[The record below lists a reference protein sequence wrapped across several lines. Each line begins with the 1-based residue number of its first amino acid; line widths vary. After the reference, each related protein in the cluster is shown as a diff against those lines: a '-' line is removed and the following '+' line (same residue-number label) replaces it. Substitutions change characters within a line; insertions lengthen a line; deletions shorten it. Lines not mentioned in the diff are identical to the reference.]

1 MSDGLTCRQNEDRLL
16 NKEKNGVFL
25 ALTIMLFTLSPFIQA
40 AGGGSSKPV
49 EGPGYLPL
57 KPAFVVN
64 IRDGKRSRFL
74 QVEIQL
80 KLSDMKKSEKILHHD
95 SIIRHTM
102 LMLLSG
108 QETIDLYSTTGKE
121 RLRIKAL
128 EEIRTALKSEIT
140 ELPIDDLYFTNFII
154 Q

>member
-1 MSDGLTCRQNEDRLL
+1 L
-16 NKEKNGVFL
+16 NTRNTARFI
-25 ALTIMLFTLSPFIQA
+25 ASIILFAISSLVYA

-64 IRDGKRSRFL
+64 IQDGKRSRFL

-80 KLSDMKKSEKILHHD
+80 KLSDMKQSEKILHHD

-108 QETIDLYSTTGKE
+108 QKAMDLYSTTGKE
-121 RLRIKAL
+121 RLRVKAL
-128 EEIRTALKSEIT
+128 DIIRTALKTELS

>member
-1 MSDGLTCRQNEDRLL
+1 MTNGEYPYQSKWTVVMRNFGKLL
-16 NKEKNGVFL
+16 AIVCLLFATSL
-25 ALTIMLFTLSPFIQA
+25 AQA

-64 IRDGKRSRFL
+64 IQDGKRSRFL
-74 QVEIQL
+74 QVEMQL
-80 KLSDMKKSEKILHHD
+80 KLSDMTQSEKISHHD

-102 LMLLSG
+102 LMLLSS
-108 QETIDLYSTTGKE
+108 QEATGLYSTTGKE
-121 RLRIKAL
+121 RLRVKAL
-128 EEIRTALKSEIT
+128 EGIRTALKGEFKN
-140 ELPIDDLYFTNFII
+140 LPIDDLYFTNFII

>member
-1 MSDGLTCRQNEDRLL
+1 MKNIGILL
-16 NKEKNGVFL
+16 A
-25 ALTIMLFTLSPFIQA
+25 ALSLLILSSFTQA
-40 AGGGSSKPV
+40 ASSGSSAPV

-74 QVEIQL
+74 QVEMQL
-80 KLSDMKKSEKILHHD
+80 KLSDMTQSEKILHHD
-95 SIIRHTM
+95 SIIRHSM

-108 QETIDLYSTTGKE
+108 QEALDLYSATGKE

-128 EEIRTALKSEIT
+128 KEIRTALKE
-140 ELPIDDLYFTNFII
+140 EFKKLPIDDLYFTKFII

>member
-1 MSDGLTCRQNEDRLL
+1 MKNIGTLL
-16 NKEKNGVFL
+16 A
-25 ALTIMLFTLSPFIQA
+25 ALSLLILSSFTQA
-40 AGGGSSKPV
+40 AGGGSSAPV

-74 QVEIQL
+74 QVEMQL
-80 KLSDMKKSEKILHHD
+80 KLSDLTQSEKILHHD

-108 QETIDLYSTTGKE
+108 QEALDLYSTTGKE

-128 EEIRTALKSEIT
+128 EEIRTALKKEFK

>member
-1 MSDGLTCRQNEDRLL
+1 MKKLASLFSTILLLTMSSTAN
-16 NKEKNGVFL
+16 
-25 ALTIMLFTLSPFIQA
+25 A
-40 AGGGSSKPV
+40 AGGGNSAPV

-64 IRDGKRSRFL
+64 VRDGKKTRFL
-74 QVEIQL
+74 QVEMQL
-80 KLSDMKKSEKILHHD
+80 KLSDMTKGEKILHHD

-102 LMLLSG
+102 LMLLSS
-108 QETIDLYSTTGKE
+108 QETMDLYSVTGKE
-121 RLRIKAL
+121 RLRVKAL
-128 EEIRTALKSEIT
+128 EQVRTALKDEFT

>member
-1 MSDGLTCRQNEDRLL
+1 MKR
-16 NKEKNGVFL
+16 
-25 ALTIMLFTLSPFIQA
+25 LFTLLITFVLLGLSPFSIA
-40 AGGGSSKPV
+40 AGGGGSSAPV

-64 IRDGKRSRFL
+64 IRDGKRARFL
-74 QVEIQL
+74 QVQVQL
-80 KLSDMKKSEKILHHD
+80 KLSDMTMGEKILHHD

-108 QETIDLYSTTGKE
+108 QEAMDLYSTVGKE
-121 RLRIKAL
+121 RLRVKAL
-128 EEIRTALKSEIT
+128 EGVRTALKNEIK

>member
-1 MSDGLTCRQNEDRLL
+1 MKNIGTLL
-16 NKEKNGVFL
+16 A
-25 ALTIMLFTLSPFIQA
+25 ALSLLILSSFTQA

-74 QVEIQL
+74 QVEMQL
-80 KLSDMKKSEKILHHD
+80 KLSDMTQGEKILHHD

-108 QETIDLYSTTGKE
+108 QEALDLYSTTGKE
-121 RLRIKAL
+121 RLRVKAL
-128 EEIRTALKSEIT
+128 KEVRAALNKEIKN
-140 ELPIDDLYFTNFII
+140 LPIDDLYFTNFII

>member
-1 MSDGLTCRQNEDRLL
+1 MMKKLGAFLTVTLL
-16 NKEKNGVFL
+16 
-25 ALTIMLFTLSPFIQA
+25 FITVSTSHA
-40 AGGGSSKPV
+40 AGGGSSAPV

-74 QVEIQL
+74 QVQIQL
-80 KLSDMKKSEKILHHD
+80 KLSDMTRSESILHHD

-102 LMLLSG
+102 LMLLSD
-108 QETIDLYSTTGKE
+108 QKAMDLYSTTGKE
-121 RLRIKAL
+121 RLRVKAL
-128 EEIRTALKSEIT
+128 EEIRTALKGEFT
-140 ELPIDDLYFTNFII
+140 KLPIDDLYFTNFII

>member
-1 MSDGLTCRQNEDRLL
+1 MKNIGTLL
-16 NKEKNGVFL
+16 A
-25 ALTIMLFTLSPFIQA
+25 ALSLLIFSSFTHA
-40 AGGGSSKPV
+40 AGGGSSAPV

-74 QVEIQL
+74 QVEMQL
-80 KLSDMKKSEKILHHD
+80 KLSDMTQGEKILHHD

-108 QETIDLYSTTGKE
+108 QEALDLYSTTGKE

-128 EEIRTALKSEIT
+128 KEIRTALKKEFKK
-140 ELPIDDLYFTNFII
+140 LPIDDLYFTNFII